1 MNIYTIPFCPFCFR
15 VKLTTQIKNIS
26 LSEVSFLEIDLKNP
40 PEKFVQLNPNK
51 TVPTVEISSTQGLAE
66 SLVIME
72 YLDETFAAKT
82 LLFGKD
88 STEKALNK
96 YLIERLNNEV
106 TGYLMACFFSCQS
119 KVKFTQALEKLHLA
133 YENLE
138 KLLPK
143 NSVFFG
149 GNQLNAVDIS
159 FAPFFCYFYLTQLFR
174 NEIFLPGKETKSFHY
189 FNALRSDENIKKIIL
204 DNNFF
209 KNHIEDC
216 IKDKE
221 EIQKIKKSSRA
232 LISNLPEAVA
242 QLNNKLQNTF
252 YKNITWHLKSN
263 TSGPYILTNFKFS
276 NYHQALNALEYLCD
290 LQETSDHHTNFRL
303 DNFTELAVEICTHQ
317 PKWGV
322 TEMDLAF
329 AEVLSTHIFN

>member
-26 LSEVSFLEIDLKNP
+26 PSEVSFHEIELKNP
-40 PEKFVQLNPNK
+40 PEKFHKLNPNK
-51 TVPTVEISSTQGLAE
+51 TVPTVEISSEQGLAE

-72 YLDETFAAKT
+72 YLDETFASKYSI
-82 LLFGKD
+82 FGEN

-96 YLIERLNNEV
+96 YLIERVSNEV

-119 KVKFTQALEKLHLA
+119 KVKFTKALDKLHLA

-143 NSVFFG
+143 NLVFFG

-159 FAPFFCYFYLTQLFR
+159 FAPFYCYFFIAQKIR
-174 NEIFLPGKETKSFHY
+174 NEIFLPKKDTKSFKY
-189 FNALRSDENIKKIIL
+189 FNALINDPHIKKLIL
-204 DNNFF
+204 DNELFS
-209 KNHIEDC
+209 KHIEEC
-216 IKDKE
+216 VSAKE
-221 EIQKIKKSSRA
+221 EIQKIKNSSRA
-232 LISNLPEAVA
+232 LISDLHSAVE
-242 QLNNKLQNTF
+242 QLNHKLKTT
-252 YKNITWHLKSN
+252 YHKNITWHLESN
-263 TSGPYILTNFKFS
+263 TSGPYIITHFKFS
-276 NYHQALNALEYLCD
+276 NYHQALNAIEYLCD

-303 DNFTELAVEICTHQ
+303 DNFSELAVEICTHQ

-329 AEVLSTHIFN
+329 AEVLSTHISN

>member
-1 MNIYTIPFCPFCFR
+1 MNIYSIPFCPFCFR
-15 VKLTTQIKNIS
+15 VKLTAQVKNIS
-26 LSEVSFLEIDLKNP
+26 SSEVSFQEIDLKNP
-40 PEKFVQLNPNK
+40 PEKFVQLNPNR
-51 TVPTVEISSTQGLAE
+51 TVPTAEISSLQGLAE

-72 YLDETFAAKT
+72 YLDETFPANVS
-82 LLFGKD
+82 LFGKD

-96 YLIERLNNEV
+96 YSIERLSNEV
-106 TGYLMACFFSCQS
+106 TGYLMSCFFSCQS
-119 KVKFTQALEKLHLA
+119 KVKFTKALEKLHLA

-159 FAPFFCYFYLTQLFR
+159 FAPFFCYFYITHQFR
-174 NEIFLPGKETKSFHY
+174 NEIFLPGKDTKSFRY
-189 FNALRSDENIKKIIL
+189 FTALKNEENIKQIIL
-204 DNNFF
+204 DNNLF
-209 KNHIEDC
+209 KNHVEEY
-216 IKDKE
+216 IKEKE
-221 EIQKIKKSSRA
+221 EIQKIKLSSRA

-242 QLNNKLQNTF
+242 HLNNKLKTTYN
-252 YKNITWHLKSN
+252 KNITWYLESN
-263 TSGPYILTNFKFS
+263 TSGPYILARFKFA

-329 AEVLSTHIFN
+329 AEILSTHISN